1 MKKHIHVAMLGL
13 IVLIVGVVA
22 ACGSGGNLI
31 TSEDYGSAW
40 PFTVSEVELRC
51 EGDSDIA
58 AVWVEH
64 DDKRYPLTGYSDTY
78 LRSRYRNVR
87 ALDWIW
93 RDNPATGAKVS
104 IGPIT
109 RDGEAMCGSGGSPR
123 ATATPRPTSTPHI
136 ASISA
141 EEYRQT
147 TIRLFNELLSMVE
160 DGVVS
165 PLVPDLGFNKGNP
178 RANRW
183 RQNVET
189 LRDSAGTGADG
200 LLFSERCFEFS
211 DTLGDDVCGD
221 ELLTFV
227 NLIVFDKW
235 DEYQKLA
242 EKFSRIAEEQ

>member
-1 MKKHIHVAMLGL
+1 MRRHIQVAMLGL
-13 IVLIVGVVA
+13 IVLVVGVVA
-22 ACGSGGNLI
+22 VACSGAP
-31 TSEDYGSAW
+31 TS
-40 PFTVSEVELRC
+40 
-51 EGDSDIA
+51 
-58 AVWVEH
+58 
-64 DDKRYPLTGYSDTY
+64 
-78 LRSRYRNVR
+78 
-87 ALDWIW
+87 
-93 RDNPATGAKVS
+93 
-104 IGPIT
+104 
-109 RDGEAMCGSGGSPR
+109 
-123 ATATPRPTSTPHI
+123 TATLRPTSTPHI

-147 TIRLFNELLSMVE
+147 TIRLFSELLSMVE

-189 LRDSAGTGADG
+189 LRDSSGTWHHG
-200 LLFSERCFEFS
+200 LLFSEQCFEFS
-211 DTLGDDVCGD
+211 DTIDDFVCGD

-227 NLIVFDKW
+227 NLIVFDEW